1 MQTSY
6 AEKIHGAVKRKAA
19 ENALPLL
26 TALITGLVT
35 YLFCFANKLEIH
47 DDLGNMFSQG
57 YPVSSGRWG
66 LEIIEKIFPTASIPW
81 LNGLVSLF
89 LFSVSICIII
99 RMFEIR
105 SPLLQTLL
113 AAVLVSFPSQM
124 TTYAYMFTTIQ
135 YACGMLLSVWA
146 AYLLSRRDDRL
157 GLTAGGVLLVLSLS
171 IYQPYIA
178 VAASLLVVRC
188 FALTLSEDHTGKE
201 IVIRGL
207 KYVAVIVISMAVYY
221 GILAI
226 FKSLSDM
233 PFNAYAEGSLNSFSD
248 ILKGIVISYTSYA
261 GYFIKGYYDI
271 VRPGAP
277 RIAHF
282 AVLIVCCILLIR
294 HFGRSEA
301 RRNGRLGAA
310 LLCLCLLPLAVNCI
324 HVISSLFHNLMTF
337 SFVSFYVL
345 AAVVLETCGKESGTK
360 PRTGWVCT
368 DITALSLCVVMV
380 TNVYFANAVYLR
392 MYMQEEQAKAF
403 YQTIVSALNAQ
414 PDFDENSWVIFFG
427 ENDVLNDFPVISTE
441 NQAGIREGILQT
453 YGQDYFIR
461 YYLGL
466 RLNTNILT
474 ESTIPEG
481 WDDVIDW
488 DAVIAMPSYPAYGC
502 VQKMGESDG
511 SSIFFVR
518 LG

>member
-6 AEKIHGAVKRKAA
+6 AEKIYGAVKRKAA

-124 TTYAYMFTTIQ
+124 TTYAYMFTT
-135 YACGMLLSVWA
+135 
-146 AYLLSRRDDRL
+146 
-157 GLTAGGVLLVLSLS
+157 
-171 IYQPYIA
+171 
-178 VAASLLVVRC
+178 
-188 FALTLSEDHTGKE
+188 SEDHTGKE
-201 IVIRGL
+201 IIIRGL

-282 AVLIVCCILLIR
+282 AVLIVSCILLIR

-301 RRNGRLGAA
+301 RKNGRLGAA

-345 AAVVLETCGKESGTK
+345 AAVVLEACGKESGTK

-368 DITALSLCVVMV
+368 DITALSLCVVMI

-403 YQTIVSALNAQ
+403 YQTVVSALNAQ

-453 YGQDYFIR
+453 YGQEYFIR